1 MARPK
6 GSKDKKPRKPRS
18 RKQEDATPP
27 RVGADSAVPF
37 RKPKNPNKPVVSNIA
52 PLPTRPLLPLPNV
65 LGITEIPRAP
75 RGPGHPKVHTPE
87 LENEILSR
95 FVTGESLRM
104 ICAEEGM
111 PAIDTVW
118 RWRWSIPGFSERYA
132 LARAQRADVQAMM
145 IEELADE
152 KPMTYVDEKGQER
165 IDPAWASVQK
175 LRIDSRKWIAS
186 KLVPRTFGDHITV
199 DGEQKV
205 THTID
210 PETQGLLAARE
221 RALQRWKA
229 QGHIGTQA
237 PIEVNAEVSNG

>member
-1 MARPK
+1 MGRPK
-6 GSKDKKPRKPRS
+6 GSKDSKPRKPRS

-27 RVGADSAVPF
+27 RVEADNAIPF
-37 RKPKNPNKPVVSNIA
+37 RPLKNPKKHCPPSSIA
-52 PLPTRPLLPLPNV
+52 PLPQRPLLPLPKV
-65 LGITEIPRAP
+65 PGTPEIPKAP
-75 RGPGHPKVHTPE
+75 RGTGRPRVHTQE

-95 FVTGESLRM
+95 LATGESLRM
-104 ICAEEGM
+104 ICAEDGM
-111 PAIDTVW
+111 PALDTLW
-118 RWRWSIPGFSERYA
+118 RWRWEVPGFSDRYA
-132 LARAQRADVQAMM
+132 VARAQRADVQAMM

-152 KPMTYVDEKGQER
+152 KPMTYIDEKGQER

-205 THTID
+205 THTMD
-210 PETQGLLAARE
+210 PESKALLDARE

-229 QGHIGTQA
+229 QGHI
-237 PIEVNAEVSNG
+237 EVGAEVSNG